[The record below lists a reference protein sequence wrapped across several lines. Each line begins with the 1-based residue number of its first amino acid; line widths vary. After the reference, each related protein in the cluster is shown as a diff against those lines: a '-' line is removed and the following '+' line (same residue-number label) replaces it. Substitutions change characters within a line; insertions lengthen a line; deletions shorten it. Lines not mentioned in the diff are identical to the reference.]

1 MKAIEEKEKW
11 KCLLC
16 DPTDIRAHRADYWAV
31 HQYHK
36 SKNAKA
42 GATPSR
48 NTPSKAVKNGSR
60 GSSARKPAGGHGT
73 PNRTPNG
80 RPVPAIRPI
89 ATKNGKPLHHRGTPN
104 NRLHAATNGGTP
116 YKKHYVES
124 MLLEADRAANKLKS
138 MINDI
143 RKSWMANTDRDDK
156 TIVLATQKIRETF
169 VKARSNLETADQK
182 VIEIYRSNVDD
193 ADVRDIEP
201 PLEDTEAR

>member
-1 MKAIEEKEKW
+1 M
-11 KCLLC
+11 
-16 DPTDIRAHRADYWAV
+16 
-31 HQYHK
+31 Q
-36 SKNAKA
+36 
-42 GATPSR
+42 
-48 NTPSKAVKNGSR
+48 
-60 GSSARKPAGGHGT
+60 
-73 PNRTPNG
+73 
-80 RPVPAIRPI
+80 
-89 ATKNGKPLHHRGTPN
+89 HRGTPN